1 MLSMN
6 PDADNMR
13 TPHTET
19 GTAPRASFQWSGVDI
34 GAYRIGREI
43 ARGGM
48 GIVYEARHAQLER
61 MVALKLMRGG
71 AFGEPARFR
80 AETEA
85 VARLDHPNIV
95 PIYEVGEFGDQP
107 YFTMKRIDGGSLAD
121 RLRDGPLPEREIARL
136 MVKVCR
142 AVHHAHERGV
152 LHRDLKPANIL
163 LDPPKQ
169 GEILG
174 EPHLT
179 DFGLAK
185 FAGVESGFT
194 NPGEVIGTPEYIS
207 PEQISTNPGELTTA
221 SDVWALGVLLYQMLS
236 GRMPFTASTPLMI
249 LEAIKNSEPPALQC
263 DHDLATLV
271 ARCLEKDPS
280 RRMRS
285 AAYLAEE
292 LERWLKGEPI
302 RSRHVTPAEK
312 LIKFVRRNPWRVAAA
327 ALLLVSIL
335 TGSIVS
341 FVLWQDASRANEKLS
356 ESLLKSTSARL
367 ATESRVQSTTDPQ
380 LGLLLAVESAETVRR
395 TGAEILPESVDA
407 LYSALQ
413 LTGGVDTSAPRE
425 RINTHFVSVAYP
437 SPDGKLL
444 ITISHLSDGVHAAL
458 FDCRDTGGSTPVI
471 RWKLQDS
478 SAVPVQWRA
487 QWMPDS
493 RSIVVTDLKD
503 RNFRARIWRLP
514 NFASGSFEDLPLLER
529 EILAPMPRDLNM
541 PDSRIVTRSDGMP
554 IGAIAISGTTGDFA
568 SYFQPLA
575 LGAASQEPG
584 SLVTV
589 QGGADILRRI
599 APAKN
604 GDWIALYDPYSD
616 GAPALVR
623 ALPRDQEFAHFLPN
637 ARSPVIAACVSNNAR
652 WCAFGTS
659 KGPVELY
666 NLSSDDFDTIE
677 KSRIRFENRR
687 TAASTLAISPDEKWM
702 LVGGESSIAEL
713 YNLEGTPELRR
724 RIRVQSTS
732 ITCCAFSEDSQWF
745 AIGSSDKV
753 VRTWRT
759 DAQEVDLPAEF
770 RGLPA
775 TVNSVSF
782 SPDTRTLHAVS
793 RDGSSRMWNFDGNH
807 AGRLP
812 LSSASSN
819 DGIFDIAVSPDGRW
833 IATATARRFFNDPN
847 EKESTV
853 RFFDTRGGLKEYAL
867 PGHRV
872 VTGVAFS
879 QDGKWFASTGRDSLV
894 KVWQLPDLAA
904 ALDAGKPLP
913 TPRILEPVWETRD
926 IAERRIAFHPRGSI
940 FATSS
945 DGLLFEWDLHS
956 DSDTGFAW
964 PVHAIN
970 YLLPDVR
977 VSPDGKLLYVTRHG
991 GDKLADV
998 VRRSIAI
1005 ARWALGFP
1013 LENERKFLRRNW
1025 TQYGNMVLV
1034 FDCSKPGRLPELL
1047 NIPSPLDFNG
1057 GLAISDD
1064 GKWIGVGTY
1073 GQLPSSIWN
1082 TTSFKNMPAPILLP
1096 SQGAHVTSVAF
1107 SPPSLSGGSTRW
1119 FATATMD
1126 GRITLHDF
1134 QRGDAFTRRIN
1145 VGAGILSLAFLP
1157 DGRLAGG
1164 GLDGRLRIWE
1174 TDENKLI
1181 ELARQTAGR
1190 ELSQTELN
1198 RFTR

>member
-1 MLSMN
+1 
-6 PDADNMR
+6 MR
-13 TPHTET
+13 PSHTET
-19 GTAPRASFQWSGVDI
+19 GATPRASFQWSGVDI

-121 RLRDGPLPEREIARL
+121 RLRGGALPERETARL

-163 LDPPKQ
+163 LDPPTE
-169 GEILG
+169 GETLG

-221 SDVWALGVLLYQMLS
+221 SDVWALGILLYQMLS
-236 GRMPFTASTPLMI
+236 GRVPFTASTPLMI
-249 LEAIKNSEPPALQC
+249 LDAIKNSEPPALEC
-263 DHDLATLV
+263 NHDLATLV

-292 LERWLKGEPI
+292 LERWLKDEPI

-312 LIKFVRRNPWRVAAA
+312 LVKFVRRNPWRVTVA
-327 ALLLVSIL
+327 ALLLISIL

-341 FVLWQDASRANEKLS
+341 FVLWQDASGANKKLS

-407 LYSALQ
+407 LYGALQ
-413 LTGGVDTSAPRE
+413 LTGGIDTSAPRE
-425 RINTHFVSVAYP
+425 RTNTHFVSVAYP

-444 ITISHLSDGVHAAL
+444 VTISHLSDGVHAAL
-458 FDCRDTGGSTPVI
+458 FDCRDTGSSTPVV
-471 RWKLQDS
+471 RWKLHD
-478 SAVPVQWRA
+478 SAVAEQWRS

-493 RSIVVTDLKD
+493 QRLVVTDLKD
-503 RNFRARIWRLP
+503 GNIRARIWRLP
-514 NFASGSFEDLPLLER
+514 NFASGNFEDLPQQER
-529 EILAPMPRDLNM
+529 EILAPMPRELNI
-541 PDSRIVTRSDGMP
+541 PDTRIVTRSDGMP
-554 IGAIAISGTTGDFA
+554 IGVSAISSAAADSA

-575 LGAASQEPG
+575 LGAASQQPG

-599 APAKN
+599 TPAKN
-604 GDWIALYDPYSD
+604 GEWIAFFDPYSD

-623 ALPRDQEFAHFLPN
+623 VVPKEQEFARFLPN
-637 ARSPVIAACVSNNAR
+637 ARSPVITACVSDKAR

-666 NLSSDDFDTIE
+666 DLSSGDFGTIE
-677 KSRIRFENRR
+677 KSRIRFENRH
-687 TAASTLAISPDEKWM
+687 TAASTLAISPDEKWL

-713 YNLEGTPELRR
+713 YSLEGTPGLKR

-753 VRTWRT
+753 VRAWRT
-759 DAQEVDLPAEF
+759 DSQEVDLPVEF

-775 TVNSVSF
+775 TVNSVCF
-782 SPDTRTLHAVS
+782 SPDIRTLHAVS
-793 RDGSSRMWNFDGNH
+793 RDGSSRMWNFDGNQ

-812 LSSASSN
+812 VASASSD

-853 RFFDTRGGLKEYAL
+853 RL
-867 PGHRV
+867 
-872 VTGVAFS
+872 
-879 QDGKWFASTGRDSLV
+879 
-894 KVWQLPDLAA
+894 
-904 ALDAGKPLP
+904 
-913 TPRILEPVWETRD
+913 I
-926 IAERRIAFHPRGSI
+926 
-940 FATSS
+940 
-945 DGLLFEWDLHS
+945 
-956 DSDTGFAW
+956 
-964 PVHAIN
+964 
-970 YLLPDVR
+970 
-977 VSPDGKLLYVTRHG
+977 HG
-991 GDKLADV
+991 EV
-998 VRRSIAI
+998 
-1005 ARWALGFP
+1005 
-1013 LENERKFLRRNW
+1013 
-1025 TQYGNMVLV
+1025 
-1034 FDCSKPGRLPELL
+1034 
-1047 NIPSPLDFNG
+1047 
-1057 GLAISDD
+1057 
-1064 GKWIGVGTY
+1064 
-1073 GQLPSSIWN
+1073 
-1082 TTSFKNMPAPILLP
+1082 
-1096 SQGAHVTSVAF
+1096 
-1107 SPPSLSGGSTRW
+1107 
-1119 FATATMD
+1119 
-1126 GRITLHDF
+1126 
-1134 QRGDAFTRRIN
+1134 
-1145 VGAGILSLAFLP
+1145 
-1157 DGRLAGG
+1157 
-1164 GLDGRLRIWE
+1164 
-1174 TDENKLI
+1174 
-1181 ELARQTAGR
+1181 
-1190 ELSQTELN
+1190 
-1198 RFTR
+1198 

>member
-1 MLSMN
+1 
-6 PDADNMR
+6 
-13 TPHTET
+13 
-19 GTAPRASFQWSGVDI
+19 
-34 GAYRIGREI
+34 
-43 ARGGM
+43 M
-48 GIVYEARHAQLER
+48 GIVYEARHAQLDR

-121 RLRDGPLPEREIARL
+121 RMRGGPLPEREIAQL

-163 LDPPKQ
+163 LDPPKP
-169 GEILG
+169 GETLG

-194 NPGEVIGTPEYIS
+194 NPGEVVGTPEYIS
-207 PEQISTNPGELTTA
+207 PEQITTHAGELTTA
-221 SDVWALGVLLYQMLS
+221 SDVWALGILLYQMLS

-249 LEAIKNSEPPALQC
+249 LDSIKNSEPQALHC

-271 ARCLEKDPS
+271 ARCLEKDPA

-285 AAYLAEE
+285 AAYLADE
-292 LERWLKGEPI
+292 LERWLKDEPI

-312 LIKFVRRNPWRVAAA
+312 LIKFVRRNPWRVAAVV
-327 ALLLVSIL
+327 LLVVSIL

-356 ESLLKSTSARL
+356 ESLMKSTSARL
-367 ATESRVQSTTDPQ
+367 ASESRVQSNTDPQ

-395 TGAEILPESVDA
+395 TGSEILPESVDA
-407 LYSALQ
+407 LYGALQ

-425 RINTHFVSVAYP
+425 RTSTHFVSAAYP
-437 SPDGKLL
+437 SPNGKLL
-444 ITISHLSDGVHAAL
+444 VTISHLSDGIHAAL
-458 FDCRDTGGSTPVI
+458 FDCRDTGESTPVI
-471 RWKLQDS
+471 RWKLQES

-493 RSIVVTDLKD
+493 QRLIVTDFKD
-503 RNFRARIWRLP
+503 RNIRTRIWRLP
-514 NFASGSFEDLPLLER
+514 NFASGSIENLPRQER
-529 EILAPMPRDLNM
+529 EIFAPMPRELNI

-554 IGAIAISGTTGDFA
+554 IGAIAISSAAGDSA

-575 LGAASQEPG
+575 LDATSQEPG
-584 SLVTV
+584 SLVTI

-604 GDWIALYDPYSD
+604 GEWIAFFDPYSD

-623 ALPRDQEFAHFLPN
+623 AFPKEQEFARFLPN
-637 ARSPVIAACVSNNAR
+637 ARSPVITACVSDKAR

-666 NLSSDDFDTIE
+666 DLSSGVFETIE

-687 TAASTLAISPDEKWM
+687 SAVSALAISPDEKWM
-702 LVGGESSIAEL
+702 LVAGESSIAEL
-713 YNLEGTPELRR
+713 YSLEGTPELRR

-732 ITCCAFSEDSQWF
+732 ITCCAFSEDSRWF

-753 VRTWRT
+753 VRAWQT
-759 DAQEVDLPAEF
+759 DALEVDLPVEF

-775 TVNSVSF
+775 TIGSVCF
-782 SPDTRTLHAVS
+782 SSDTKTLHAVS

-807 AGRLP
+807 SGRVP
-812 LSSASSN
+812 VSSAGST
-819 DGIFDIAVSPDGRW
+819 DGVFDIAISPDGRW

-847 EKESTV
+847 EKESAV

-872 VTGVAFS
+872 VSGVAFS
-879 QDGKWFASTGRDSLV
+879 PDGKWFASTGRDALV

-913 TPRILEPVWETRD
+913 EPRILEPVWETRD
-926 IAERRIAFHPRGSI
+926 IGERRIAFHPRGSI
-940 FATSS
+940 FATNS
-945 DGLLFEWDLHS
+945 DGLLFEWDLYS
-956 DSDTGFAW
+956 DNNTGLAW

-970 YLLPDVR
+970 YLLPDAK
-977 VSPDGKLLYVTRHG
+977 VSPDGKRLYVTRHG
-991 GDKLADV
+991 GDSLADV
-998 VRRSIAI
+998 ARRSIAI

-1013 LENERKFLRRNW
+1013 LENERRFLRRNW

-1034 FDCSKPGRLPELL
+1034 FDCSKPGRLPELV

-1064 GKWIGVGTY
+1064 GKWVGVGTY
-1073 GQLPSSIWN
+1073 GKLPSSIWN
-1082 TTSFKNMPAPILLP
+1082 TTSLKDTPAPILLP

-1107 SPPSLSGGSTRW
+1107 SPSSLSGGSTRW
-1119 FATATMD
+1119 FATSTMD

-1145 VGAGILSLAFLP
+1145 VGVGILSLAFLP
-1157 DGRLAGG
+1157 DGRLASG